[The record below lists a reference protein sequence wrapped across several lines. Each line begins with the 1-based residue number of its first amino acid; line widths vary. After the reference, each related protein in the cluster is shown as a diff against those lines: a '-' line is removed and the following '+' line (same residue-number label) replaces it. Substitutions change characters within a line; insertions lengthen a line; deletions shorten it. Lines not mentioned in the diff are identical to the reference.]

1 MSDYMFMLENH
12 LSSAQSKMIADIQAV
27 AAEANVAIFLTGGA
41 MRDML
46 GGFPL
51 REIDF
56 TVEGNALKL
65 AKAIAAKAGAK
76 VESID
81 EQRKLARLQFPG
93 GALTTIGMAR
103 TERYS
108 KPGAKP
114 QVHPATI
121 YEDLRGRDFTI
132 NAIAISLS
140 RASRALIVD
149 PNNGIGDLERHELR
163 AISNYTLYDDP
174 VRMLRLL
181 RFRARLGFTI
191 DERTMSQF
199 ENAREAEM
207 HTRITPEAL
216 MDELR
221 HTAEEPDPG
230 AVIAALD
237 EQKLL
242 HLYSPALTGAKL
254 NTAGFQKL
262 HKANQMV
269 PFGSDTRVENFGLF
283 LNVLTEKL
291 TPKEKAALIKALGMP
306 KADVERW
313 QKLEGRAK
321 KLESALKAATLRKAS
336 QVYAVLRKAAG
347 EEILFLIVRSSLR
360 VVQDRIRN
368 YFEKYLP
375 AAQEV
380 TEAEVQAAGGG
391 VPGTPKYE
399 KMRAQT
405 IAKKL
410 DARPRK
416 PPEPTPEELAAAN
429 GAPGAPGTP
438 GTPGAPGAP
447 GGEVK
452 RRSPDPVLALSARR
466 RAQEPVVTGARK

>member
-27 AAEANVAIFLTGGA
+27 AAEANVSLFLTGGA

-46 GGFPL
+46 GGFAL

-65 AKAIAAKAGAK
+65 AKAAAARSGAK
-76 VESID
+76 IVSID
-81 EQRKLARLQFPG
+81 DHRKLAKLVFPG
-93 GALTTIGMAR
+93 GAHTTIGMAR

-114 QVHPATI
+114 QVQSATI

-132 NAIAISLS
+132 NSIAISLS

-149 PNNGIGDLERHELR
+149 PNNGIGDLERKELR
-163 AISNYTLYDDP
+163 AVSNYTLYDDP

-181 RFRARLGFTI
+181 RFRARMGFTI

-207 HTRITPEAL
+207 PSRITSEAL
-216 MDELR
+216 LEELR
-221 HTAEEPDPG
+221 HTAEEADPG
-230 AVIAALD
+230 AVMAAFD

-242 HLYSPALTGAKL
+242 ALYSPALTGGKL
-254 NTAGFQKL
+254 NVAGFQKL
-262 HKANQMV
+262 HKAKQMV
-269 PFGSDTRVENFGLF
+269 PFGSDIKVENLPLF

-291 TPKEKAALIKALGMP
+291 NPKEKVAFIKAVGLP
-306 KADVERW
+306 KADVDAW

-321 KLESALKAATLRKAS
+321 KLETALKSATLRKPS
-336 QVYAVLRKAAG
+336 QVYAALRKAAG
-347 EEILFLIVRSSLR
+347 EEILFLVVRSTQR

-375 AAQEV
+375 ASLEV
-380 TEAEVQAAGGG
+380 TEADVQAAGGG
-391 VPGTPKYE
+391 VPGTPKFD
-399 KMRAQT
+399 KLRAQV

-410 DARPRK
+410 DSRPKK
-416 PPEPTPEELAAAN
+416 PPEPTPEELAAAAN
-429 GAPGAPGTP
+429 GAPAQ
-438 GTPGAPGAP
+438 
-447 GGEVK
+447 GGEQK
-452 RRSPDPVLALSARR
+452 RRSPDPVLAVSARR